1 MATIT
6 VLPSLDAINA
16 RVWKLAEFVHPPSG
30 DHLGWVQRVLARY
43 SVEARTIDGALSY
56 EWAVVL
62 WHSLLDTE
70 QEKSQQTISV
80 IRARKRGQWC
90 RKNALSLTLVRTP

>member
-1 MATIT
+1 MIDKKA
-6 VLPSLDAINA
+6 LPSLDAINA
-16 RVWKLAEFVHPPSG
+16 RVWRLAEFVHPPSG

-70 QEKSQQTISV
+70 QEKAS
-80 IRARKRGQWC
+80 K
-90 RKNALSLTLVRTP
+90 LLVLYEQEREGSGANTHTV